1 MIISPL
7 LRFSMRT
14 ESAKRVLWTLA
25 VILREAPRETVF
37 PLETMAPTEES
48 SAETGGLL
56 ALSPA

>member
-14 ESAKRVLWTLA
+14 QIRKRVLWTLA
-25 VILREAPRETVF
+25 VILREAPRWTVF

-48 SAETGGLL
+48 LSETGGLL